1 VSFDPEFLR
10 VSVVK
15 FCLSDQCHPCLSV
28 VSFWFPILNFGNY
41 PILAISA
48 ISSHPARPFF
58 RFCRKQRLCS
68 KQPKHGPC
76 EALGWPLGA
85 TQAPPKPNPNRQR
98 VAGRAVRRK
107 PGTAIPNLRA
117 AKFFKELAH
126 LGAASRYRILCGES
140 IANRDKSLCEKSYR
154 LRKLS

>member
-48 ISSHPARPFF
+48 IFPM
-58 RFCRKQRLCS
+58 L
-68 KQPKHGPC
+68 
-76 EALGWPLGA
+76 PLGLFSISVA
-85 TQAPPKPNPNRQR
+85 NKDFVQSNPSMALARRLGGPIPNPVGRGSQ
-98 VAGRAVRRK
+98 AEAGGAKSEFPGRAIQNGEVFPPSRWLL
-107 PGTAIPNLRA
+107 I
-117 AKFFKELAH
+117 FKELAH
-126 LGAASRYRILCGES
+126 LGAASR
-140 IANRDKSLCEKSYR
+140 
-154 LRKLS
+154 